1 MSRLWSTAALSFL
14 CTTGLVLIGA
24 AQRGA
29 PAAPLAPLAP
39 LGSAAPVAQAVAPS
53 PIRAVPAVAPQRVD
67 PQAPQQIVT
76 KVASNTLASPALIS
90 VAAPSADAQPA
101 APVRSARAK
110 TGPSALSR
118 AWSALA
124 EGLWAEAPP
133 QPWPGTG
140 LYQEDHPSSV
150 PALAHSG
157 LDQAL
162 SPPPRSKTF
171 EPPSWFPAEQRLAL
185 TMLDDISGAP
195 ARTDASLQLHSR
207 AVFVWDL
214 DANRALLA
222 RRADDRRPVA
232 SLTKVMSAL
241 TTVAEGADL
250 DAQVCLDL
258 SSRPSWPGAVS
269 RIRKGTCTTGWDL
282 LGAALVRSDNGAA
295 YALPEVS
302 GLPHYVFVAR
312 MNAVSREL
320 GMDQS
325 TWSDPSGAEDD
336 NISTARDMTRAII
349 AASLHPEL
357 GPVASAPAWS
367 LEDQTEGKT
376 RQLITTNSLIGRPD
390 TDILAAKT
398 GYTDT
403 ARYCFT
409 GVFRLSNGRTVAVTT
424 LGAGRNRDRWADLRA
439 ILAWAESER
448 PDAG

>member
-14 CTTGLVLIGA
+14 CTTGIVLIGA
-24 AQRGA
+24 AQRSTPAAATVPRPVPAALPPVGVEAKRPTNTVVSADGAA
-29 PAAPLAPLAP
+29 PAPRP
-39 LGSAAPVAQAVAPS
+39 SAVAP
-53 PIRAVPAVAPQRVD
+53 PVPAVAPV
-67 PQAPQQIVT
+67 V
-76 KVASNTLASPALIS
+76 S
-90 VAAPSADAQPA
+90 
-101 APVRSARAK
+101 
-110 TGPSALSR
+110 TGPGAVSR
-118 AWSALA
+118 AWSTLS
-124 EGLWAEAPP
+124 EGLLGDAPP

-150 PALAHSG
+150 PALAGSG

-171 EPPSWFPAEQRLAL
+171 EPPPWFPADQRLAL
-185 TMLDDISGAP
+185 TMLDDIGGAP
-195 ARTDASLQLHSR
+195 ARTEAQLQLHSR

-232 SLTKVMSAL
+232 SLTKVVSAL

-250 DAQVCLDL
+250 DAEVCLDL

-269 RIRKGTCTTGWDL
+269 RIRRGTCTSGWDL

-295 YALPEVS
+295 YALPEVT

-312 MNAVSREL
+312 MNAVAREL
-320 GMDQS
+320 NMDQS

-336 NISTARDMTRAII
+336 NLSTARDMTRAII
-349 AASLHPEL
+349 ATSLHPEL
-357 GPVASAPAWS
+357 GPVASAPSW
-367 LEDQTEGKT
+367 LMEDHTDGKT
-376 RQLITTNSLIGRPD
+376 RQLITTNSLIGRQD

-409 GVFRLSNGRTVAVTT
+409 GVFRLSNGRTIAVTT
-424 LGAGRNRDRWADLRA
+424 LGAGRNRDRWADLRS
-439 ILAWAESER
+439 ILAWAETER
-448 PDAG
+448 PEAG